1 LRALCLKGRVF
12 SGRGE
17 GSKFVDFPWVKVQLI
32 EKLDFVP
39 YSGTLNL
46 MLTEGL
52 AEFRKMLK
60 KAKTMEIQPTKG
72 FCRGKLFRAYVL
84 DNLECAIVVPDM
96 ANYPKDIVE
105 IVASTNLREKYNLK
119 DGDIVEVKV
128 MV

>member
-1 LRALCLKGRVF
+1 M
-12 SGRGE
+12 
-17 GSKFVDFPWVKVQLI
+17 KVQLI

-52 AEFRKMLK
+52 VEFRKMLK
-60 KAKTMEIQPTKG
+60 KVKTMEIQPVEG
-72 FCRGKLFRAYVL
+72 FCRGKLFRVYML

-105 IVASTNLREKYNLK
+105 IVASTNLRERYNLK
-119 DGDIVEVKV
+119 DGDVVEVKV